1 MLVLMIN
8 EWCFGVGSYVSVE
21 YCDVNIKFL
30 HLSGPAAQF
39 FRLSLRTL
47 AGLQYII
54 SLQK

>member
-30 HLSGPAAQF
+30 HPSGPAAQF